1 MLFEGKTTYGASWSY
16 LLSLAEDAV
25 LIVAQLMKT
34 YSYDSDDCSE
44 FISLEEIIKYMH
56 SLSCLVPE
64 H

>member
-1 MLFEGKTTYGASWSY
+1 MLY
-16 LLSLAEDAV
+16 